1 MEAKSKRSRLE
12 KYARKKLTSQFGV
25 QFCEDLHQL
34 STAEITELKK
44 IRRRT
49 YLKAGIAGALG
60 IILLYVPY
68 HLWKDFLFPTS
79 LVKLPFFEVSI
90 ELEIEFLIYSVILV
104 VVEIAYLTIVN
115 VNVVSQIA
123 HACGCPNPNDPHYE
137 SSVNA
142 LIAVGLEKKQKEL
155 KSIGINPF
163 EGLSS
168 AMVFLYQILL
178 KLKAALSGFLLK
190 VIVTKVLGRC
200 VLRMFVDLAGIP
212 IYAFWNIWGA
222 RTIMNEARVR
232 VMAPTLIGKFVEII
246 HHEFKDNIKFKELI
260 YPALQTISISKR
272 NFHYNH
278 FLLASTILNKHNVS
292 LQTELE
298 YNDNFLNELAET
310 DSETKRGIGKV
321 IVFGILI
328 DGRLSARERRYI
340 NKLNDL
346 KIVEYKVVQ
355 VNRWAKDYFEGKG
368 LESFFA
374 S

>member
-1 MEAKSKRSRLE
+1 M
-12 KYARKKLTSQFGV
+12 
-25 QFCEDLHQL
+25 
-34 STAEITELKK
+34 
-44 IRRRT
+44 
-49 YLKAGIAGALG
+49 
-60 IILLYVPY
+60 YVPY

-190 VIVTKVLGRC
+190 VIVTKVLGRY